1 MIVISS
7 HDASI
12 IRTALI
18 LYPDALPG
26 AVNEDGPKSFER
38 PSTDAEIDLL
48 IEDLRRFSKDP
59 VGISDG
65 AEYAD
70 LTYDV
75 AVAYH
80 AQIEQEAIA
89 MTRPCRDAL
98 RSPQADE
105 LDPWIVSLLEEGSR
119 RLGILEKMTRGQRQ
133 KAIEYDPSSIMD
145 TVEF

>member
-7 HDASI
+7 YDASI

-18 LYPDALPG
+18 LYPDALPK
-26 AVNEDGPKSFER
+26 AVNEDGPKGFER
-38 PSTDAEIDLL
+38 PSTDAEINLL

-80 AQIEQEAIA
+80 SQIEQEAIA
-89 MTRPCRDAL
+89 MTRSCRDAL
-98 RSPQADE
+98 RSPQADQ
-105 LDPWIVSLLEEGSR
+105 LDEWIVSLLKEGAR
-119 RLGILEKMTRGQRQ
+119 RLGILESMTPGQRQ
-133 KAIEYDPSSIMD
+133 KAIQYDPSSIMD